1 MSAAMA
7 TQQRSARSRA
17 TLEAGRPAQ
26 RLFEPRAGGVS
37 LEDSI
42 LRVWEDLVGD
52 GSAGCPVCSGRLRAG
67 VGCEA
72 CGSALD

>member
-7 TQQRSARSRA
+7 TKQRSARFRA
-17 TLEAGRPAQ
+17 TPAAGRPAQ

-52 GSAGCPVCSGRLRAG
+52 GSAGCPVCSGRLRAAA
-67 VGCEA
+67 GCEA